1 VEEAV
6 IGVDPGAKG
15 AYCILVPGTNQ
26 IYFVDANLPPLTI
39 HELLQ
44 YYRDHFSIQHIRL
57 EDVHSIY
64 GMSAKSNFNFG
75 SNVRE
80 AYLQLLFA
88 DFQTDTVRVTPKIWQ
103 KTVGVTAKGKLIKQ
117 DVAGLCQSLY
127 PNCPIFGPRGGL
139 MDGRSDSLM
148 IAHYAHLTR

>member
-1 VEEAV
+1 MEEAV

-64 GMSAKSNFNFG
+64 GMSAKSNFSFG
-75 SNVRE
+75 GAFWYVQAVFETLNYSCRKV
-80 AYLQLLFA
+80 Q
-88 DFQTDTVRVTPKIWQ
+88 PKEWQ
-103 KTVGVTAKGKLIKQ
+103 AKIGVPRKVKGEDRDLKQ
-117 DVAGLCQSLY
+117 IVKAL
-127 PNCPIFGPRGGL
+127 NEKR
-139 MDGRSDSLM
+139 
-148 IAHYAHLTR
+148 